1 MGEHQRLKLLC
12 VIALMPLQSQ
22 EYTMANGKTG
32 KQNPAN
38 GGMEVLNRY
47 NEMHTKDYG
56 E

>member
-1 MGEHQRLKLLC
+1 MGEHQRLVLLC
-12 VIALMPLQSQ
+12 VIAVMPLQSQ
-22 EYTMANGKTG
+22 EYSMENGKTG
-32 KQNPAN
+32 KQNSAN